1 MSTAAARAG
10 RAVPDSAVEMT
21 IAAPAARAMAFV
33 ALCGFAALQW
43 MQMLEPAAGQR
54 AGYAVL
60 AASAAICGLLVAGRL
75 PGRARTPAAVLVA
88 LAALALALLGGGVA
102 DEQLLPGRW
111 GELAAGIGRGIDSLP
126 GARVPYRGLDE
137 WTRLVIALGGTVL
150 AVTAALVAF
159 WPRRRE
165 LGLRNVALVLLV
177 ALYAVPAVALDLS
190 SEFLSG
196 ALLALLVVAYLRLER
211 LRITD
216 AGAAAI
222 LAVTVTI
229 LGLAAAPALDTDQP
243 WFDYETWALSNASS
257 KSTSFTWDH
266 SYGPLD
272 WPRDGRE
279 LLRVKAKRPAYWKAT
294 NLDDFDGA
302 RWVRDRSSVNQDGC
316 AGVSVYIDA
325 EDTKRYLQQ
334 IRVSVRNLRTQ
345 TFVTGGVACQIIS
358 RQLASLPLG
367 DGTYASMS
375 RELRRGDAYGALVY
389 TPNPNGRERRDA
401 MRTYPAEL
409 ERYAS
414 IELPPQLPPDPDPSA
429 AADSLGYRVEFP
441 LYGDPGAPMALPAA
455 DPGGEPAPAR
465 RLLRTSRYARTYA
478 LAQRLRRESA
488 TQEDL
493 VQAVLR
499 YLRGDAFSYTE
510 TPPPAA
516 ENLDG
521 FLFDA
526 KSGYCQQYSGAM
538 ALLLRMAGV
547 PARVSTG
554 FSTGVLD
561 RDSGEYVV
569 RDLDAHSWVE
579 VWYAGYGWVT
589 MDPTPSAAP
598 ARSQTDDANAAAAGG
613 IRGAPDLGGDIRT
626 GNARGLAATEGT
638 SWTTIAIAGVL
649 VLLLAALAVWL
660 LLRHRR
666 RVAAGWGPVAELE
679 RALARTQRMPGPA
692 ATLRTVEALFARA
705 PAAAGYVRALRE
717 QRYAGHGPLPTT
729 SGRRA
734 VRAELA
740 RGGGLAG
747 RVRAWWALPPKPR

>member
-1 MSTAAARAG
+1 MSTAAG
-10 RAVPDSAVEMT
+10 RGWDAPRPAVEMT

-33 ALCGFAALQW
+33 ALCGFATLQW

-60 AASAAICGLLVAGRL
+60 AAAAAICGLLAARRL

-88 LAALALALLGGGVA
+88 VFAFALALLGGGVA
-102 DEQLLPGRW
+102 DEQLLPDRW

-137 WTRLVIALGGTVL
+137 WTRAVIALGGTML

-177 ALYAVPAVALDLS
+177 AIYAVPAVALDLS

-302 RWVRDRSSVNQDGC
+302 RWVRDRSSTNQDGC
-316 AGVSVYIDA
+316 SGVSAYLN
-325 EDTKRYLQQ
+325 EDNERYLQR
-334 IRVSVRNLRTQ
+334 IRISVRNLRTQ
-345 TFVTGGVACQIIS
+345 TFVTAGVACAIVS
-358 RQLASLPLG
+358 RTLAWLPLG

-389 TPNPNGRERRDA
+389 TPNPNGRERA
-401 MRTYPAEL
+401 AAARTYPATM

-414 IELPPQLPPDPDPSA
+414 IELPSPLPPDPDPAA
-429 AADSLGYRVEFP
+429 AADSLGSRVEFP
-441 LYGDPGAPMALPAA
+441 LFGAPGVPMATAAA
-455 DPGGEPAPAR
+455 DPGGEPVPAR

-488 TQEDL
+488 TQEEL

-499 YLRGDAFSYTE
+499 YLRGDAFAYTE
-510 TPPPAA
+510 SPPPAA

-526 KSGYCQQYSGAM
+526 RSGYCQQYSGAM

-547 PARVSTG
+547 PARVATG

-561 RDSGEYVV
+561 REAGEYVV

-598 ARSQTDDANAAAAGG
+598 ARSQAADEDAAAAAG

-626 GNARGLAATEGT
+626 GNARGLAAGEGGT
-638 SWTTIAIAGVL
+638 SWTTIALGGAL
-649 VLLLAALAVWL
+649 VLLLAGLAVWL
-660 LLRHRR
+660 LRRHRR

-679 RALARTQRMPGPA
+679 RALARTQRTPGPA
-692 ATLRTVEALFARA
+692 ATLSTVEALFARA
-705 PAAAGYVRALRE
+705 PAAASYVRALRA

-740 RGGGLAG
+740 RGGGLGG

>member
-1 MSTAAARAG
+1 MTTAAARAG
-10 RAVPDSAVEMT
+10 PAAAAEVT
-21 IAAPAARAMAFV
+21 LAAPAARAMAFL

-43 MQMLEPAAGQR
+43 MQMLEPAASQR

-60 AASAAICGLLVAGRL
+60 AAAAAICGLLLAGRL
-75 PGRARTPAAVLVA
+75 PGRARTPAALLVTLFA
-88 LAALALALLGGGVA
+88 FALALLGGGVA
-102 DEQLLPGRW
+102 DEQLQPGRW
-111 GELAAGIGRGIDSLP
+111 GELAAGIGRGIDALP

-137 WTRLVIALGGTVL
+137 WTRVVIALGGTVL
-150 AVTAALVAF
+150 AVGAAVVAF

-165 LGLRNVALVLLV
+165 LGWRNVSLVLLV
-177 ALYAVPAVALDLS
+177 TLYAVPAVALDLS
-190 SEFLSG
+190 AEFLSG

-216 AGAAAI
+216 AGAAAM
-222 LAVTVTI
+222 LAVAVTI

-279 LLRVKAKRPAYWKAT
+279 LLRVKAKNPAYWKAT

-302 RWVRDRSSVNQDGC
+302 RWVRDRSSTNQDGC
-316 AGVSVYIDA
+316 AGVSLYVDE

-345 TFVTGGVACQIIS
+345 TFVTAGVACQIIS
-358 RQLASLPLG
+358 PRLASLPLG

-389 TPNPNGRERRDA
+389 TPNPNGRERQQA
-401 MRTYPAEL
+401 ARTYPATMR
-409 ERYAS
+409 RYAS
-414 IELPPQLPPDPDPSA
+414 IVLPPAPQPDPPPAA
-429 AADSLGYRVEFP
+429 AADALGYRVQFP
-441 LYGDPGAPMALPAA
+441 LFGEPGVPTATPAVDPRA
-455 DPGGEPAPAR
+455 DPVPAR
-465 RLLRTSRYARTYA
+465 RLLRTGRYARTYA
-478 LAQRLRRESA
+478 LARRMRREAA
-488 TQEDL
+488 TQEDF
-493 VQAVLR
+493 VEAVMR
-499 YLRGDAFSYTE
+499 YLRGDAFAYTE
-510 TPPPAA
+510 SPSRAA

-538 ALLLRMAGV
+538 ALLLRMGGV
-547 PARVSTG
+547 PARVSSG

-561 RDSGEYVV
+561 RKAGEYVV

-579 VWYAGYGWVT
+579 VWYAGFGWVT
-589 MDPTPSAAP
+589 KDPTPSAAP
-598 ARSQTDDANAAAAGG
+598 ARSQTDDEDSDAAAA
-613 IRGAPDLGGDIRT
+613 IRGAPDLGGDIRSDQ
-626 GNARGLAATEGT
+626 ARGLAATDGGT
-638 SWTTIAIAGVL
+638 PWTLIAVGGVG
-649 VLLLAALAVWL
+649 VLLLAGAGLWL
-660 LLRHRR
+660 MRRHRR
-666 RVAAGWGPVAELE
+666 LVAAGWGPVAELE
-679 RALARTQRMPGPA
+679 RALARTRRMPGPA
-692 ATLRTVEALFARA
+692 ATLSTVETLFARA

-717 QRYAGHGPLPTT
+717 QRYAGHGPRPTT

-740 RGGGLAG
+740 RGSGLAG
-747 RVRAWWALPPKPR
+747 RLRAWWALPPKPR

>member
-10 RAVPDSAVEMT
+10 PAAAAET
-21 IAAPAARAMAFV
+21 LAAPVARAMAFL

-43 MQMLEPAAGQR
+43 MQMLEPAASRR

-60 AASAAICGLLVAGRL
+60 AAGFAIVGLLIAARL
-75 PGRARTPAAVLVA
+75 PPRARTPAAVLVA
-88 LAALALALLGGGVA
+88 FAAVALALLGGGAA
-102 DEQLLPGRW
+102 DEQLLPSRW
-111 GELAAGIGRGIDSLP
+111 GELAAEIGRGISTLP

-137 WTRLVIALGGTVL
+137 STRLVIALGGTVL
-150 AVTAALVAF
+150 AVAAALLAF

-165 LGLRNVALVLLV
+165 LGFRHVALVLLMT
-177 ALYAVPAVALDLS
+177 LYAVPAVALDLS

-211 LRITD
+211 LQITD
-216 AGAAAI
+216 AGMAGF
-222 LAVTVTI
+222 LAVAVTI
-229 LGLAAAPALDTDQP
+229 LGLAAAPALDTDTP

-257 KSTSFTWDH
+257 KSASFSWDH

-279 LLRVKAKRPAYWKAT
+279 LLRVKAKTPAYWKAT

-302 RWVRDRSSVNQDGC
+302 RWVRDRSSTNQDGC
-316 AGVSVYIDA
+316 DVSAYLND
-325 EDTKRYLQQ
+325 DTERYLQQ
-334 IRVSVRNLRTQ
+334 IRVTVRNLRTQ
-345 TFVTGGVACQIIS
+345 TFVTAGVACAVLS
-358 RQLASLPLG
+358 PRLSWLPLG

-375 RELRRGDAYGALVY
+375 RELRRGDAYGATVY

-401 MRTYPAEL
+401 PREYPATL
-409 ERYAS
+409 MRYAS
-414 IELPPQLPPDPDPSA
+414 IELPPLLPPDPDPA
-429 AADSLGYRVEFP
+429 AAARSLGYRVQFP
-441 LYGDPGAPMALPAA
+441 MYGDLGRPMMQDTADRGSELVPA
-455 DPGGEPAPAR
+455 GR
-465 RLLRTSRYARTYA
+465 MLRESRYARTYA
-478 LAQRLRRESA
+478 LARRLSRGAA
-488 TQEDL
+488 TQEDY
-493 VQAVLR
+493 VQAVMR
-499 YLRGDAFSYTE
+499 YLNGDEFSYTE
-510 TPPPAA
+510 SPSRAA

-554 FSTGVLD
+554 FTTGVLD
-561 RDSGEYVV
+561 RKSGEYVV
-569 RDLDAHSWVE
+569 RDFDAHSWVE

-598 ARSQTDDANAAAAGG
+598 ARSQSDDEAAAGSLAS
-613 IRGAPDLGGDIRT
+613 RGAPDLGGDVRSDR
-626 GNARGLAATEGT
+626 GRGLAAVEEGT
-638 SWTTIAIAGVL
+638 PWTAIGIGAGVL
-649 VLLLAALAVWL
+649 LLVAGLGRWL
-660 LLRHRR
+660 LRRHRR
-666 RVAAGWGPVAELE
+666 FIAAGWGPVAELE
-679 RALARTQRMPGPA
+679 RALERTRRAPGPS
-692 ATLRTVEALFARA
+692 ATLSTVEALFSRT

-717 QRYAGHGPLPTT
+717 QRYAGHGGAPTP

-740 RGGGLAG
+740 RGSGLLG